1 MLERLFGLRELGAN
15 VRTEVLGGFTT
26 FATMAYIIVLNPA
39 ILSAAGIPTGP
50 STVATILTAAFGTI
64 LMAFVANKPYA
75 VAPYMGENAF
85 IAFGLSALAVTVTWQ
100 MRLGTVFV
108 AGAIFF
114 LLTVFG
120 ARKWLAASI
129 STSLKHSFAVGIGLF
144 LALIGLYETGIIS
157 SGVDGIGTEL
167 AHAVLNPA
175 RVPL

>member
-1 MLERLFGLRELGAN
+1 MLERLFRLRELGAN

-26 FATMAYIIVLNPA
+26 FATMAYIIVPNPA

-108 AGAIFF
+108 AGAIQRSMDGHVRDRGRRPAGRNGSGERSKE
-114 LLTVFG
+114 L
-120 ARKWLAASI
+120 RAS
-129 STSLKHSFAVGIGLF
+129 F
-144 LALIGLYETGIIS
+144 
-157 SGVDGIGTEL
+157 DGGCT
-167 AHAVLNPA
+167 
-175 RVPL
+175 RR